1 MIKKIP
7 TYVISIIKFLFD
19 IIFTMKI
26 LKIITFLSVILFQ
39 INSQAFC
46 ANQATQVLNM
56 GLPEVLEIEKIIV
69 DDIEHEKNGNLSNL
83 KIESINK
90 VFQDYYVVALTPVRV
105 KIHTNLSSPII
116 VNAEFPGL
124 EHIDKSYDFSKFN
137 LSMFPTSYTISE
149 PFDHVIT
156 EEFTPFAV
164 VRPGAVL
171 GDYNGTLLF
180 TLGVL

>member
-1 MIKKIP
+1 MENLK
-7 TYVISIIKFLFD
+7 V
-19 IIFTMKI
+19 IIFFTI
-26 LKIITFLSVILFQ
+26 LLLQ
-39 INSQAFC
+39 INLQVFGSD
-46 ANQATQVLNM
+46 QATQVLNV

-69 DDIEHEKNGNLSNL
+69 EDIEHEKNGNLSNL

-90 VFQDYYVVALTPVRV
+90 VFQDYYVVALTPIRV

-149 PFDHVIT
+149 PYDHVIT

-164 VRPGAVL
+164 VRPGTVL

-180 TLGVL
+180 TLGAL

>member
-1 MIKKIP
+1 MKKYLYYLISSIKKVIKKIP

-69 DDIEHEKNGNLSNL
+69 DDIEHEK
-83 KIESINK
+83 
-90 VFQDYYVVALTPVRV
+90 
-105 KIHTNLSSPII
+105 
-116 VNAEFPGL
+116 
-124 EHIDKSYDFSKFN
+124 
-137 LSMFPTSYTISE
+137 
-149 PFDHVIT
+149 T
-156 EEFTPFAV
+156 EI
-164 VRPGAVL
+164 
-171 GDYNGTLLF
+171 
-180 TLGVL
+180 

>member
-69 DDIEHEKNGNLSNL
+69 DDIEHEK
-83 KIESINK
+83 
-90 VFQDYYVVALTPVRV
+90 
-105 KIHTNLSSPII
+105 
-116 VNAEFPGL
+116 
-124 EHIDKSYDFSKFN
+124 
-137 LSMFPTSYTISE
+137 
-149 PFDHVIT
+149 T
-156 EEFTPFAV
+156 EI
-164 VRPGAVL
+164 
-171 GDYNGTLLF
+171 
-180 TLGVL
+180 

>member
-1 MIKKIP
+1 
-7 TYVISIIKFLFD
+7 
-19 IIFTMKI
+19 MKI
-26 LKIITFLSVILFQ
+26 FRLIIYLSIFLFQ
-39 INSQAFC
+39 INFQTFA
-46 ANQATQVLNM
+46 ANEAMQTLSI

-69 DDIEHEKNGNLSNL
+69 EDIEHEKNGNLNNL

-90 VFQDYYVVALTPVRV
+90 VYQDYYVVALTPVKV
-105 KIHTNLSSPII
+105 KIHTNVSSPII

-137 LSMFPTSYTISE
+137 LSMFPTSYTINE
-149 PFDHVIT
+149 PYDHIIT
-156 EEFTPFAV
+156 GKFTPFAV

-180 TLGVL
+180 TLGAL

>member
-1 MIKKIP
+1 
-7 TYVISIIKFLFD
+7 
-19 IIFTMKI
+19 MKI
-26 LKIITFLSVILFQ
+26 LKLITLLSIFLFQ
-39 INSQAFC
+39 TNLQSFG
-46 ANQATQVLNM
+46 ANQSTQVLNM

-69 DDIEHEKNGNLSNL
+69 EDIEHEKNGNLTNL

-90 VFQDYYVVALTPVRV
+90 VFQDYYVVALTPIRV
-105 KIHTNLSSPII
+105 KIHTNISSPII
-116 VNAEFPGL
+116 INAEFPGL
-124 EHIDKSYDFSKFN
+124 EHINKSYDFSKFN
-137 LSMFPTSYTISE
+137 LSMFPTSYTITE

-164 VRPGAVL
+164 VRPDTVL